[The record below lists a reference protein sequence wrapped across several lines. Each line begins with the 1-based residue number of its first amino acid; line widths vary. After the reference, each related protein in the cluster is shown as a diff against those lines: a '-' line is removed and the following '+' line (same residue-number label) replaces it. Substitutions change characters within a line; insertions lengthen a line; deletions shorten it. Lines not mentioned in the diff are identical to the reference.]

1 MPRKIPMRKCVITNQ
16 RVEKKS
22 LFRIVKTP
30 DGTVIYD
37 RTGKANGRGAY
48 LSKSKA
54 VIEKAKKTKILNKHL
69 DTKIPDSVYSELL
82 EEFENE

>member
-16 RVEKKS
+16 RVEKKL

-30 DGTVIYD
+30 DGTIIYD

-48 LSKSKA
+48 LTKSKA
-54 VIEKAKKTKILNKHL
+54 VIEKAKKTQILNRHL
-69 DTKIPDSVYSELL
+69 ETEIPDSVYRELL
-82 EEFENE
+82 KELENE